1 MALGEI
7 KRSLPQRIYTLFL
20 TLRTT
25 GIRPGEALGLRW
37 SDVDLALGA
46 LTIRQKFYRL
56 GGSKRDGE
64 PTRLLFGPPKSDKG
78 KRSIEIP
85 PELVEALRTLKA
97 EQDCLRQ
104 EFGFQYQDLGEHG
117 PLVFCQDDGRPLNW
131 VNIARREFRRIVTR
145 PKLPV
150 IRPYEFGRHAHA
162 AWLYEQGVHPTI
174 ISQRLG
180 HSSTAFTMDTYGYL
194 DRGLQS
200 SVVARLQ
207 AWLEENAP
215 K

>member
-1 MALGEI
+1 M
-7 KRSLPQRIYTLFL
+7 YTLFL

-25 GIRPGEALGLRW
+25 GIRPGEALGLRRP
-37 SDVDLALGA
+37 DVDLATGA
-46 LTIRQKFYRL
+46 ITIRQKFYRL

-78 KRSIEIP
+78 QRVIEIP
-85 PELVEALRTLKA
+85 PDLVEDLRRVMD
-97 EQDCLRQ
+97 EQDRLRR
-104 EFGFQYQDLGEHG
+104 EFGVGYCDLGEHG
-117 PLVFCQDDGRPLNW
+117 PLVFCQDDGKPLIW
-131 VNIARREFRRIVTR
+131 ENIARRDFQRIVKR
-145 PKLPV
+145 LKLPV

-180 HSSTAFTMDTYGYL
+180 HASTAFTMDTYGYL
-194 DRGLQS
+194 DRGLQAPI
-200 SVVARLQ
+200 VAKLQ
-207 AWLEENAP
+207 KWLDENAP